1 VIATCGPL
9 PRPLSGAPE
18 IDRFVIAVTAAKGM
32 VGHVARHQHGRT
44 QMLKT
49 TLVAAAAA
57 ALIAT
62 GLGVWATS
70 PTNARAPSTGQGID
84 PHQMMMNASAMPTTE
99 FADYSFV
106 FVH

>member
-1 VIATCGPL
+1 
-9 PRPLSGAPE
+9 
-18 IDRFVIAVTAAKGM
+18 
-32 VGHVARHQHGRT
+32 
-44 QMLKT
+44 MLK

-70 PTNARAPSTGQGID
+70 PTNARVPSTGQGID
-84 PHQMMMNASAMPTTE
+84 PHQMNASAMPATE
-99 FADYSFV
+99 FVDYSFV

>member
-1 VIATCGPL
+1 
-9 PRPLSGAPE
+9 
-18 IDRFVIAVTAAKGM
+18 VIAVTAAKGM

-57 ALIAT
+57 LIAT

-70 PTNARAPSTGQGID
+70 PTNARIPSTGQGID
-84 PHQMMMNASAMPTTE
+84 PHQMMMNASAMPGTE
-99 FADYSFV
+99 FVDYSFV

>member
-1 VIATCGPL
+1 M
-9 PRPLSGAPE
+9 R
-18 IDRFVIAVTAAKGM
+18 
-32 VGHVARHQHGRT
+32 
-44 QMLKT
+44 KT
-49 TLVAAAAA
+49 TTFAAAVAA

-70 PTNARAPSTGQGID
+70 PTNVRVPSTGQRID
-84 PHQMMMNASAMPTTE
+84 PHQMMMNTSAMPTTD